1 MDVAATVT
9 TMLQAN
15 AGSDIGMAVM
25 KMALKSDQSAA
36 DLLSKA
42 VESAASAP
50 PPAGMGNY
58 VDMTV

>member
-1 MDVAATVT
+1 MDIAATASS
-9 TMLQAN
+9 MLQSN
-15 AGSDIGMAVM
+15 TDTKIGTAVL

-42 VESAASAP
+42 VESAPSSQ

-58 VDMTV
+58 VDLTV

>member
-1 MDVAATVT
+1 MDLAATAA

-15 AGSDIGMAVM
+15 AKSGIGTAVM

-36 DLLSKA
+36 ALLNQA
-42 VESAASAP
+42 VESTASAP
-50 PPAGMGNY
+50 PPAGMGSK

>member
-1 MDVAATVT
+1 MDVAATAA

-15 AGSDIGMAVM
+15 TRSDIGMAVL
-25 KMALKSDQSAA
+25 KMTLKSDQSAA

-50 PPAGMGNY
+50 PPAGMGSY
-58 VDMTV
+58 VDLTV

>member
-1 MDVAATVT
+1 MDLAATAT

-15 AGSDIGMAVM
+15 AKSDIGTAVM

-42 VESAASAP
+42 VQSAGSAP
-50 PPAGMGNY
+50 PPAGMGSL
-58 VDMTV
+58 VDITV

>member
-1 MDVAATVT
+1 MDVAAAVT

-15 AGSDIGMAVM
+15 TKSAIGTAIM
-25 KMALKSDQSAA
+25 KMTLKSDQSAA
-36 DLLSKA
+36 DMLSKA
-42 VESAASAP
+42 VESAGSTQ

>member
-9 TMLQAN
+9 TMMQAN
-15 AGSDIGMAVM
+15 TASDIGTAVL

-42 VESAASAP
+42 VESATSAP
-50 PPAGMGNY
+50 PPAGMGNL
-58 VDMTV
+58 VDLTV

>member
-1 MDVAATVT
+1 MDVAATAT

-15 AGSDIGMAVM
+15 TRSDIGTAVL

-36 DLLSKA
+36 DLVSKA
-42 VESAASAP
+42 VESAASAQ
-50 PPAGMGNY
+50 PPAGMGNH

>member
-1 MDVAATVT
+1 MDVAAAVT
-9 TMLQAN
+9 TMQQAN
-15 AGSDIGMAVM
+15 IGSKIGTAVL

-58 VDMTV
+58 VDLTV

>member
-9 TMLQAN
+9 SMLQTN
-15 AGSDIGMAVM
+15 TGSKISDAVL

-42 VESAASAP
+42 VESAASAQ

-58 VDMTV
+58 VDMSV

>member
-1 MDVAATVT
+1 MDVATTAA
-9 TMLQAN
+9 TMLQSGAK
-15 AGSDIGMAVM
+15 SDIGIAAL

-36 DLLSKA
+36 ALLSKA

-50 PPAGMGNY
+50 PPAGMGRH